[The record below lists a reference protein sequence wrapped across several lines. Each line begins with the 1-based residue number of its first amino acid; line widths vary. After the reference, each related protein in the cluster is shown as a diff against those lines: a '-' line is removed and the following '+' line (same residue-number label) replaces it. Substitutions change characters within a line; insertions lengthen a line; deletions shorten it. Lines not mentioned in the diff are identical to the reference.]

1 MNPLYA
7 GHGVPLMPGP
17 LALYMAGTND
27 MYIPYYSKAVAKVF
41 ERLRASEGADSPV
54 VGDLAEFFEN
64 GYVEHATDKYR
75 YALKVVTLSKAAKEA
90 DMFAAFQFTS
100 ARATYFRFCDV
111 RPAKTLPEDAYF
123 AVSNPP
129 DVEHLIKAG
138 IDPPLPSAVDE
149 ARRTVEACE
158 LELLPPLK
166 PRGIKELDEIKMTW
180 LGKDEAKKAK
190 LRATLPAL
198 GVVNEFFKHT
208 FTVFCPHTNLWG
220 LVHTANV
227 PGSKQPPILWSST
240 TQEALP
246 FKICKDS
253 GLSGVVLVRPFSR
266 AASRVFIHDLWEVS
280 DAYTFYHHLGFTQPP
295 PVKPPANT
303 APAGAPARMPAPA
316 PGPAASAAAAAA
328 AAAPAGAPALMPVPE
343 PAGAAAAAAAAVP
356 GPLEGE
362 PMDVEMVPQTEDP
375 ESASDADEAGKVG
388 EGAGACEGLEAGEA
402 CEVDKAGTGGE
413 DGQGGMDGAGSEDG
427 EGGEGGAG
435 GGSTVEGAG
444 REGGSVAG
452 VSEDGEGDEVASD
465 AGETSADVP
474 TGGPIA
480 YAGEAGNTL
489 RPAASNLTT
498 SSTTAHTFSVGS
510 GMAALSMY
518 DSDDE

>member
-7 GHGVPLMPGP
+7 DGVPLMPGP

-75 YALKVVTLSKAAKEA
+75 YALKAVTLSKAAKEA

-111 RPAKTLPEDAYF
+111 RPAKILPEDAYF

-149 ARRTVEACE
+149 AHRTVEACE

-190 LRATLPAL
+190 LRAALPAL

-246 FKICKDS
+246 FEICEDS
-253 GLSGVVLVRPFSR
+253 GLSSVVLVRPFSR

-280 DAYTFYHHLGFTQPP
+280 DAYTFYHHLGFIQPP

-316 PGPAASAAAAAA
+316 PG
-328 AAAPAGAPALMPVPE
+328 
-343 PAGAAAAAAAAVP
+343 
-356 GPLEGE
+356 
-362 PMDVEMVPQTEDP
+362 
-375 ESASDADEAGKVG
+375 
-388 EGAGACEGLEAGEA
+388 
-402 CEVDKAGTGGE
+402 
-413 DGQGGMDGAGSEDG
+413 
-427 EGGEGGAG
+427 
-435 GGSTVEGAG
+435 
-444 REGGSVAG
+444 
-452 VSEDGEGDEVASD
+452 
-465 AGETSADVP
+465 
-474 TGGPIA
+474 
-480 YAGEAGNTL
+480 
-489 RPAASNLTT
+489 
-498 SSTTAHTFSVGS
+498 
-510 GMAALSMY
+510 
-518 DSDDE
+518 